1 MTKNHNPKTTQQL
14 VNNGRQTVGMDGFQA
29 AGMEGLLAAER
40 GQQMMTEGVQK
51 GQSLPSGGLNPREYG
66 HQVSPSV
73 APRQTFAP
81 ANGPKIPPMK
91 K

>member
-14 VNNGRQTVGMDGFQA
+14 VNNGRQTVGMDGFQV
-29 AGMEGLLAAER
+29 AER

-51 GQSLPSGGLNPREYG
+51 GQSLPSGGLNPRESG
-66 HQVSPSV
+66 HQVAPSV